1 MRASKKLPFQIY
13 ISYCLTGLIFA
24 FTLAIGIVQFEKMGQ
39 IILHDAN
46 SNYEHTGKQVASN
59 IEAIYNP
66 AKNQTEI
73 LAQSMPIPGNSLDDR
88 LAHIAYLA
96 KSVASIASA
105 TSAFV
110 GYDDGEF
117 FLLRKYQKDAS
128 NPALFHV
135 PAGTAWIVQST
146 SLKNKKLLEHI
157 VSFNAQLEETS
168 RKKILRRNFDP
179 RDTLWYSSAIKVPD
193 HVNVTK
199 PYYFFTNHQIG
210 VTYSQ
215 KIADTNAVIG
225 IDIELPTI
233 LKTLENNK
241 LTPSSSI
248 ALIDKNTQILALQH
262 GNQMPFRPQIITDKD
277 GTHHMPKLMEQNAPV
292 LYALLSR
299 TSAKDTASQSI
310 DIKGETWSTYKQN
323 IDIPGG
329 EPLTLLIASPHREL
343 LADIIVMKRQSM
355 LFFGI
360 LFMLAIIITML
371 LSKRISRPMVQLA
384 EEANK
389 IAHFDFSSRVKIDSH
404 IKEISDLASSMTGM
418 KATIQ
423 SFLDIASNLAAE
435 TNFNTLLAT
444 VLRELSEITAADTA
458 ILYLYEP
465 KKATLESAQ
474 VYLDHHVAEVAQQI
488 IAINNAHPVAQVCQ
502 STSSV
507 TRLSEEELSQYFSG
521 IAAHKA
527 ECTLI
532 AIPLHDR
539 KNQLVGAIALLI
551 NASIIDVGRQA
562 MAVAVS
568 GTAAIA
574 IENQRLIQEQKAL
587 LEAFIQL
594 LAGAIDAK
602 SPYTGGH
609 CQRVPMLTK
618 SLAQAACNE
627 NTGAFA
633 DFELSD
639 NEWEELHI
647 AAWLHDCGKVTTPEY
662 IVDKATKLET
672 LYDRIHE
679 VRMRFEVIKRDIQ
692 INYWKAIAAGGHAEV
707 LEKERDHALA
717 SADAD
722 FSFIATCN
730 EGGEFLSAEKIARI
744 HEIGERSWERTL
756 SDRIGISYHEKERK
770 NRTPESA
777 LPVME
782 KVLDDKAEH
791 IFVREEHDQIDT
803 DNEWGF
809 NIKVPEHLY
818 NRGELYNLRVTRG
831 TLSEEERYKINEHI
845 VQTIM
850 MLKQL
855 PFPRHLSR
863 VPEIAGGHHEKMDGT
878 GYPKGLHG
886 KDMDVKEKIMAIAD
900 IFEALTASDR
910 PYKKGKTLSEA
921 IKIMSFM
928 KKDQHIDGDLF
939 SLFLRSGVYLEY
951 AYLYMQPEQ
960 IDSVD
965 IHAYL

>member
-1 MRASKKLPFQIY
+1 MQASKKWPFHIY
-13 ISYCLTGLIFA
+13 LSYSLTGLIFA
-24 FTLAIGIVQFEKMGQ
+24 FTLAIGVVQFNKMGE
-39 IILHDAN
+39 IILHEAN
-46 SNYEHTGKQVASN
+46 SNYEHTGKQVANS
-59 IEAIYNP
+59 IQAIYTP

-73 LAQSMPIPGNSLDDR
+73 LAQSMPIPGDQLDDR
-88 LAHIAYLA
+88 LEHIAYLA
-96 KSVASIASA
+96 KAVASIPSA
-105 TSAFV
+105 TSAFI
-110 GYDDGEF
+110 GYVDGEF
-117 FLLRKYQKDAS
+117 FLLRKYQQNS
-128 NPALFHV
+128 VSSSLFHV
-135 PAGTAWIVQST
+135 PADTAWVVQST
-146 SLKNKKLLEHI
+146 SLKHKKLVEHVI
-157 VSFNAQLEETS
+157 SFNKLLEETS
-168 RKKILRRNFDP
+168 RKKITRRKFDP
-179 RDTLWYSSAIKVPD
+179 RETLWYKSAINAPD

-215 KIADTNAVIG
+215 KIADADAVIG

-233 LKTLENNK
+233 LQTLENNK
-241 LTPSSSI
+241 LTPSSKI
-248 ALIDKNTQILALQH
+248 ALIDENAQILALQY
-262 GNQMPFRPQIITDKD
+262 GDKMPFRPQIITDKD
-277 GTHHMPKLMEQNAPV
+277 GTHHMSRLMEQDVPV
-292 LYALLSR
+292 LNTVLKLK
-299 TSAKDTASQSI
+299 SAKGALSESI
-310 DIKGETWSTYKQN
+310 DIDGENWATYKQN

-329 EPLTLLIASPHREL
+329 RPLTLLIASPHQEL
-343 LADIIVMKRQSM
+343 LADIIAMKKQSM
-355 LFFGI
+355 LFFGVLFLIAI
-360 LFMLAIIITML
+360 LITFL

-384 EEANK
+384 QEAQK
-389 IAHFDFSSRVKIDSH
+389 IAHFDFQSPINIKSH
-404 IKEISDLASSMTGM
+404 IKEISDLATSMSGM

-423 SFLDIASNLAAE
+423 SFLDIASNLTGE
-435 TNFNTLLAT
+435 TNFNNLLAT
-444 VLRELSEITAADTA
+444 VLRELSEITIADTA
-458 ILYLYEP
+458 ILYLYDP
-465 KKATLESAQ
+465 QKSSLESVQ
-474 VYLDHHVAEVAQQI
+474 VYMDHHVVNVEQQI
-488 IAINNAHPVAQVCQ
+488 IPTTASHPVALVCHQ
-502 STSSV
+502 TSSV
-507 TRLSEEELSQYFSG
+507 TRLGVEALHEYFGG
-521 IAAHKA
+521 IAEYQH

-532 AIPLHDR
+532 AIPLRDR

-551 NASIIDVGRQA
+551 NASSIDVGRQA

-633 DFELSD
+633 DFRLSD
-639 NEWEELHI
+639 AEWEELHV

-679 VRMRFEVIKRDIQ
+679 VRMRFEVIKRDVH
-692 INYWKAIAAGGHAEV
+692 INFWKAVAEGGNPDQLKRQRDQTLSDIDAEF
-707 LEKERDHALA
+707 A
-717 SADAD
+717 
-722 FSFIATCN
+722 FIAECN
-730 EGGEFLSAEKIARI
+730 EGGEFMSEEKMARI
-744 HEIGERSWERTL
+744 HQIAERQWERTL
-756 SDRIGISYHEKERK
+756 SDRIGISYNERERK
-770 NRTPESA
+770 NRIPEAA

-791 IFVREEHDQIDT
+791 IFIREEHDQIDV
-803 DNEWGF
+803 DNPWGF

-818 NRGELYNLRVTRG
+818 NRGEIYNLKVKRG

-886 KDMDVKEKIMAIAD
+886 HEMDVKEKIMAIAD

-921 IKIMSFM
+921 LNIMSFM
-928 KKDQHIDGDLF
+928 KKDQHIDSDIF
-939 SLFLRSGVYLEY
+939 ALFLRSGVYLEY
-951 AYLYMQPEQ
+951 AYMFMQPEQ
-960 IDSVD
+960 IDEVD
-965 IHAYL
+965 IHAYM